1 MAKKESCLLILVK
14 MFLML
19 TLLIAAAVASIFY
32 LRDFLNEYF
41 NRGETIEVPDF
52 RGKHLVDVIKE
63 KPIDLNIEKTDEKF
77 DPRYPKDHVIAQYP
91 EAGTRVKRNKKI
103 MLTISK
109 GSRQVNVPNM
119 IEKSSRESTLS
130 LLNAQLREGNRTY
143 IFSNKVLRD
152 RIITQSPL
160 PFTTHEVNGGVDLLI
175 SLGPGPIRAP
185 LPNLVNKPL
194 SEARS
199 SLAAYGLKEGKILS
213 RKDATRAKDRIIMTR
228 PAPFE
233 NVSEGQAVSILVS
246 SGNEPGNARPDELKD
261 FENFPVEKPEPAPVL
276 PPPPTTATVAA
287 SGSKAVAPVVPPA
300 PPKILIDEEEEEDDS
315 LANQP
320 ADEDTPAVESAEP
333 RPAAENEG
341 ADQTVAFTMP
351 DGFMP
356 KEVKFILITP
366 EGRREIYSGTH
377 KPLDLIRVK
386 VPKTPGAT
394 VQIYIN
400 NMPIE
405 ERPL

>member
-19 TLLIAAAVASIFY
+19 TLLVAAAVASVFY

-41 NRGETIEVPDF
+41 NRGESIEVPDF

-63 KPIDLNIEKTDEKF
+63 KPADLNIEKTDEKF
-77 DPRYPKDHVIAQYP
+77 DPRYPKDHVIAQFP

-109 GSRQVNVPNM
+109 GSRQVSVPDM

-143 IFSNKVLRD
+143 VFSNKVLRD

-160 PFTTHEVNGGVDLLI
+160 PFTSHEVNGGVDLMI
-175 SLGPGPIRAP
+175 SLGAGPVRAP
-185 LPNLVNKPL
+185 LPNLINKPI
-194 SEARS
+194 SEAKS
-199 SLAAYGLKEGKILS
+199 SLAAYGLKDGKIVS
-213 RKDATRAKDRIIMTR
+213 KKDPGRPKDRIIMTR

-233 NVSEGQAVSILVS
+233 MVSEGQAIEILIS
-246 SGNEPGNARPDELKD
+246 SGNEPGTAKADELKQ
-261 FENFPVEKPEPAPVL
+261 FEIPNITPE
-276 PPPPTTATVAA
+276 PPPPPPPLSATA
-287 SGSKAVAPVVPPA
+287 SGSRPASPPEPPKIVIDGAVAPEPSEDDEDDALANHPADDDDEPAGNEAPTAKPPA
-300 PPKILIDEEEEEDDS
+300 
-315 LANQP
+315 Q
-320 ADEDTPAVESAEP
+320 AEG
-333 RPAAENEG
+333 E
-341 ADQTVAFTMP
+341 QTVAFTMP

-356 KEVKFILITP
+356 KEVKFIMITTD
-366 EGRREIYSGTH
+366 GRQEIYSGTH

-386 VPKTPGAT
+386 VPKKQGAT

-405 ERPL
+405 ERTL

>member
-63 KPIDLNIEKTDEKF
+63 KPADLNIEKTDEKF
-77 DPRYPKDHVIAQYP
+77 DPRYPKDHVIAQFP

-109 GSRQVNVPNM
+109 GSRQVSVPDM

-160 PFTTHEVNGGVDLLI
+160 PFTSHEVNGGVDLLI
-175 SLGPGPIRAP
+175 SLGPGPVRAP
-185 LPNLVNKPL
+185 LPNLLNKPIT
-194 SEARS
+194 EAKS
-199 SLAAYGLKEGKILS
+199 SLAAYGLKDGRVLS
-213 RKDATRAKDRIIMTR
+213 KKDPGRPKDRIIMTR

-233 NVSEGQAVSILVS
+233 MVSEGQSVDILIS
-246 SGNEPGNARPDELKD
+246 SGNEPGNAKGDDLKQFEMPDIT
-261 FENFPVEKPEPAPVL
+261 PSAPPP
-276 PPPPTTATVAA
+276 PPPPTANA
-287 SGSKAVAPVVPPA
+287 SGSKPGSPPE
-300 PPKILIDEEEEEDDS
+300 PPKIMIDGNIASDSSTEENDDDD

-320 ADEDTPAVESAEP
+320 ADDDDTSGNEPPTKPPAEAGGGE
-333 RPAAENEG
+333 
-341 ADQTVAFTMP
+341 QTVAFTMP

-356 KEVKFILITP
+356 KEVKFIMITT
-366 EGRREIYSGTH
+366 EGRQEIYSGTH

-386 VPKTPGAT
+386 VPKKSGAT

-405 ERPL
+405 ERTL